1 MRNRFDQQQLSLGII
16 PIEEVQ
22 FPTNN
27 RDAFPAL
34 LKGLHHVY
42 MTQSLNSKVFGILS
56 SKISEGK
63 TATGR
68 KGMSLWELFVM
79 AQVRLGLNISYD
91 RLQDLSN
98 NHHLMRSVMGVV
110 PSDFTVGKQYEYQNI
125 YDNVTLL
132 DDETLKQINEVIV
145 EAGHGALK
153 KKEQEALRIK
163 VDSFVVESN
172 VHFPTDYNLL
182 WDSGRKCLDSIEHI
196 TKNNPSLTGW
206 RKINNWRKDLKNKMR
221 QLGKIS
227 AGGGKNKEQRL
238 TEAASA
244 YIAKAGALS
253 KKVHAGKETLPC
265 STNEDLCR
273 LFELEYFLKMLDK
286 HIDLVE
292 RRLLKGEVI
301 PQEEK
306 VFSIFE
312 TYTCWITKGKSRP
325 SVELGQKL
333 LVSTD
338 QYGLIVDHRL
348 ISDCSDATQAIAV
361 GDRLLAS
368 HEIASISF
376 DKGFWSK
383 ENKELLSLYIPEV
396 VLPKRGKL
404 SEQEKETEGS
414 RTFKALNNAHS
425 AVESNINELE
435 HRGLD
440 RCPDRGHEHFKT
452 YVALGV
458 CSYNLHKI
466 GKELIRQERAARKQE
481 EKSRYKSAA

>member
-1 MRNRFDQQQLSLGII
+1 MRNRFDQQLSFGIT
-16 PIEEVQ
+16 PIEEVE

-42 MTQSLNSKVFGILS
+42 VTKELNTKIFQILS
-56 SKISEGK
+56 AKICNGK
-63 TATGR
+63 KPTGR

-98 NHHLMRSVMGVV
+98 NHQLMRSVMGVA

-132 DDETLKQINEVIV
+132 DDQALKQINEAIV
-145 EAGHGALK
+145 EAGHGVFK

-182 WDSGRKCLDSIEHI
+182 WDSGRKCLDSIGHI
-196 TKNNPSLTGW
+196 IGNNPSLAGW
-206 RKINNWRKDLKNKMR
+206 RKIKNWRKDLKNKMR
-221 QLGKIS
+221 QLGRIS
-227 AGGGKNKEQRL
+227 AGGGKNKEERL
-238 TEAASA
+238 RQAAGC
-244 YIAKAGALS
+244 YIKKARALS
-253 KKVHAGKETLPC
+253 KKVHADKETLPF
-265 STNEDLCR
+265 STNEDVGR
-273 LFELEYFLKMLDK
+273 LLELVYFLEMLDK

-292 RRLLKGEVI
+292 RRLLKAETI
-301 PQEEK
+301 PQREK

-312 TYTCWITKGKSRP
+312 TYTRWITKGKSRP
-325 SVELGQKL
+325 GVELGQKL

-338 QYGLIVDHRL
+338 QHGLIVDHEL
-348 ISDCSDATQAIAV
+348 MSDCSDATQAIAV
-361 GDRLLAS
+361 GDRLLAR

-414 RTFKALNNAHS
+414 RTFRALNNAHS

-440 RCPDRGHEHFKT
+440 RCPDRGYEHFKT
-452 YVALGV
+452 YISLGV

-466 GKELIRQERAARKQE
+466 GRELISQERAARK
-481 EKSRYKSAA
+481 EKDKNRHKAAA